1 MRCVSI
7 FFRDFAITVLV
18 SCLLVV
24 SKSLSLI
31 FFSRL
36 CIQCSGVYRGS
47 DVRSDRNDCSVHSD
61 SDYCP
66 FEDEGEHA
74 AANAGG
80 PAACDF
86 DGYSS
91 EDYSETDL
99 IIDNISDLGKGSHGQ
114 SEGPLQV
121 VDLDGL
127 NNQENINL
135 QCEKNQSYEE
145 MIQEHVLKPCQPPRC
160 AVPRVVQKWTP
171 QLAGKVSFNVDV
183 VVFSANSSS
192 DIGVMVREHLGH
204 RLMPC
209 RQSFEDTTSAELAEA
224 QALRCAMVLAREEN
238 FHNILVQIICS

>member
-1 MRCVSI
+1 MPPPPLLRARRRSPSYTLAPSPAPYTML
-7 FFRDFAITVLV
+7 RRHALAAAAPAAT
-18 SCLLVV
+18 SCAPPAPPVR
-24 SKSLSLI
+24 LSGLRRRRPCCYPAAEH
-31 FFSRL
+31 SRL
-36 CIQCSGVYRGS
+36 LCPSCSPAAEHSRLRCEFIGGS

-66 FEDEGEHA
+66 FGDEGEQA

-127 NNQENINL
+127 NNQENINVCPFIHYVLCSSCYVFFQIKLMSSIEL
-135 QCEKNQSYEE
+135 QLFIRQ
-145 MIQEHVLKPCQPPRC
+145 IAIALPLKLNC
-160 AVPRVVQKWTP
+160 TP
-171 QLAGKVSFNVDV
+171 F
-183 VVFSANSSS
+183 
-192 DIGVMVREHLGH
+192 
-204 RLMPC
+204 
-209 RQSFEDTTSAELAEA
+209 
-224 QALRCAMVLAREEN
+224 
-238 FHNILVQIICS
+238 

>member
-1 MRCVSI
+1 M
-7 FFRDFAITVLV
+7 
-18 SCLLVV
+18 
-24 SKSLSLI
+24 
-31 FFSRL
+31 
-36 CIQCSGVYRGS
+36 
-47 DVRSDRNDCSVHSD
+47 HSD

-127 NNQENINL
+127 NNQENINVCPFIHYVLCSSCYVFFQIKLMSSIEL
-135 QCEKNQSYEE
+135 QLFIHQ
-145 MIQEHVLKPCQPPRC
+145 IAIALPLKLNC
-160 AVPRVVQKWTP
+160 TP
-171 QLAGKVSFNVDV
+171 F
-183 VVFSANSSS
+183 
-192 DIGVMVREHLGH
+192 
-204 RLMPC
+204 
-209 RQSFEDTTSAELAEA
+209 
-224 QALRCAMVLAREEN
+224 
-238 FHNILVQIICS
+238 